1 MRSAQTG
8 SGSGSAGTAANKK
21 KRTPASAIPSYQYF
35 TASGYLDDS
44 VCTAGI
50 SFGCTAVKCTSPA
63 YVGVKCTCPVDVA
76 LVQIILVL

>member
-35 TASGYLDDS
+35 TASGN
-44 VCTAGI
+44 T
-50 SFGCTAVKCTSPA
+50 
-63 YVGVKCTCPVDVA
+63 
-76 LVQIILVL
+76 